1 MNEGDLSLVDE
12 INRMQLAILGAIS
25 EAFKTP
31 EVVAMFARRQP
42 NELRQRYHELER
54 DYRLQKLPADAFH
67 IGAVE
72 ILVALKKLGEELTDG
87 ERAFLAEHGSGALK
101 DFERVDAESQISG
114 RSSLLSQAGA
124 AISEARK

>member
-1 MNEGDLSLVDE
+1 MIPGSGEGCVAEDCCTGGALA
-12 INRMQLAILGAIS
+12 QAILGAIS

-72 ILVALKKLGEELTDG
+72 ILVALKKLGEEVCFFFFWGGLNS
-87 ERAFLAEHGSGALK
+87 FLW
-101 DFERVDAESQISG
+101 
-114 RSSLLSQAGA
+114 
-124 AISEARK
+124 